1 MTYDHKDFL
10 ISQIGRMRKAA
21 GSTETLKD
29 SDFKIENLKKLY
41 EELTDQEDL
50 YPEI

>member
-10 ISQIGRMRKAA
+10 IWKLGKWRRAA
-21 GSTETLKD
+21 GSTETLKN
-29 SDFKIENLKKLY
+29 SDFKIENLKKIY
-41 EELTDQEDL
+41 EELTNEEDL